1 MHELSAFERQLAAG
15 LDAVAG
21 PRHSVDA
28 IAIARTAAS
37 RAPVG
42 SSILSRL
49 LAVIGQSAR
58 VRGRRGGNLGVGRSP
73 RPLAVLIAVA
83 LITVLAFGAL
93 AVGSGLVRL
102 PSVLPPS
109 HTPSPSS
116 TPAPASDQPR
126 PAAWTSA
133 GEVPSDIGRS
143 PFAVTLH
150 DGRVLMVSSGS
161 CSTCNGAAAL
171 YDPAAR
177 RWSIASPLP
186 VGGSATL
193 LVDGTVLVAGGGKS
207 GTAAQLYDPGS
218 GRWIATGSM
227 TIARSGPDTSS
238 GNTGEYTATLLRDGR
253 VLVAGGATA
262 AQPGK
267 LLANA
272 ELYDPSTGRWT
283 ATGSMIHPRANHT
296 ATLLP
301 DGNVLVAGGSKPPN
315 LSGPEEPSM
324 TLDSAEIYDPQRGT
338 WTSTESMPVPRA
350 FHTATLLSD
359 GTVLVAGG
367 GSDEYEASVSSAELY
382 DPRTGRWMSGGNM
395 SIARNRCTASL
406 LLDGSVLIAGGYL
419 AGGWR
424 TQLPIGDTVGAR
436 AQSTATAER
445 YDPNTGLWTL
455 TASMAGPRARHT
467 AVLLAD
473 GTVLVAGGTPSL
485 TTWDSSSELYDPGS
499 GN

>member
-1 MHELSAFERQLAAG
+1 
-15 LDAVAG
+15 
-21 PRHSVDA
+21 
-28 IAIARTAAS
+28 
-37 RAPVG
+37 
-42 SSILSRL
+42 
-49 LAVIGQSAR
+49 
-58 VRGRRGGNLGVGRSP
+58 
-73 RPLAVLIAVA
+73 VLIAVG
-83 LITVLAFGAL
+83 LIAALAFGAL
-93 AVGSGLVRL
+93 AVGAGLVRL

-109 HTPSPSS
+109 QTLPIA
-116 TPAPASDQPR
+116 TPAPTSDQRR

-133 GEVPSDIGRS
+133 GEVPSIIGRS

-150 DGRVLMVSSGS
+150 DGRVLVVSHIS
-161 CSTCNGAAAL
+161 CSDCKGAAAAL

-227 TIARSGPDTSS
+227 TIARRGPDTSA
-238 GNTGEYTATLLRDGR
+238 GNTAEYTATLMRDGK

-301 DGNVLVAGGSKPPN
+301 DGKVLVAGGSKPPY

-367 GSDEYEASVSSAELY
+367 GSDEYLASVSSAELY
-382 DPRTGRWMSGGNM
+382 DPRTGRWTPAGNM
-395 SIARNRCTASL
+395 SIARNRSTATW

-419 AGGWR
+419 AGAGE
-424 TQLPIGDTVGAR
+424 PH
-436 AQSTATAER
+436 STATTER

-455 TASMAGPRARHT
+455 TASMLGPRARHT

-473 GTVLVAGGTPSL
+473 GTVLAAGGTPSL